1 MALAQDRWV
10 KNLRCRSQQVE
21 WLAMAW
27 ATNGRRFF
35 VVASFFKDGQK
46 KMRNKVKL
54 FFLRADLKIR
64 GQK

>member
-21 WLAMAW
+21 WHAMAW

-35 VVASFFKDGQK
+35 LLRLFYGWAKKDEEQGEVFF
-46 KMRNKVKL
+46 
-54 FFLRADLKIR
+54 F
-64 GQK
+64 